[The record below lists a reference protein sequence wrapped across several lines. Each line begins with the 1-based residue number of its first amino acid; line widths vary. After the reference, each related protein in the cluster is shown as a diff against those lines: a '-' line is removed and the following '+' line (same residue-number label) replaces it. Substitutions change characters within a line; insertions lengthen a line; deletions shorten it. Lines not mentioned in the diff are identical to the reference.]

1 MNKKLVKICVF
12 DKNSTPGAVITG
24 NGDEILDNICI
35 SAISDEIFKTA
46 EYYLDA
52 VFLIDEEG
60 LHNSINEEAIL
71 KVQLDY
77 GNEYF
82 RIAKALKTSRDI
94 TVFAR
99 QITISET
106 LDMWIEDVR
115 PENQNGQGAISW
127 IKDNSIG
134 KKDINVYSDIQ
145 NTSTSYY
152 MDMSMYE
159 ALHTSDNS
167 FLERWGGEVQRR
179 GYNLYINNHIGTHRG
194 VQIRSNKNL
203 TGFEASTNI
212 DNIVTRIKPKGYDG
226 ITIPGFV
233 DSPLINKYSSI
244 KTKEIK
250 YEDVKVKSENDDEG
264 YNTLEEAQAELIRR
278 AKLEF
283 TQNHIDEL
291 RGEYRV
297 NFVQLEQTEEYKN
310 YVAAERVF
318 LGDYVDVYEEKLGI
332 DITVRAIRKQYDI
345 LRQKVIEVELSNNTE
360 SKKTPTI
367 NQVLNKIEEVKES
380 NKWFEEAI
388 NNATDLIENGLKDS
402 YVVHR
407 KNEILIMDTTDI
419 NTATN
424 VWRWNSGGL
433 AHSST
438 GYYGKYSTAI
448 TQDGGIVAT
457 MISSGI
463 LNANLIKTGVIR
475 NHNNDFEINLDDGTI
490 KIKNNNFKVVVDGE
504 EQGIV
509 SQSEFKQTKDRID
522 MQVKYAGNGNLV
534 PLGKPNS
541 SNWFKGWTI
550 DENTQVYWSSS
561 TNFAFMKKSVG
572 QGSANL
578 KTIVMSVKQNTY
590 YSFQCDIAKESNVSS
605 CVINIHCQN
614 KEFSDIAMYK
624 AIETSYTGE
633 QHIQYTFETPID
645 CEYVYF
651 EYVYWHRNGE
661 ENSVI
666 WVDNVQINLGEAFYP
681 AYNPNIENI
690 HNAVVSVFNEGIEIR
705 QEDGSKAIYTGYKIA
720 FTDTNGND
728 GLRIVDGGLVF
739 NDQTTGEY
747 MGFIHSTTRKDIE
760 ENINGITIASPL
772 NGDYI
777 NFCDTNSMDPYDF
790 ETGLRDYMIIWTARN
805 TFNDTFPSNAIYM
818 LKELVCR
825 DNTHFDGNV
834 YVKADAEFSRKV
846 KFKAGLTTD
855 GDITIP
861 QGCSL
866 DLQGGNFL
874 NTSQYGQAMLCGS
887 QILRLCNR
895 VDNGYVKEMLVIANG
910 YGVEC
915 YGVLNMHGNAI
926 INAASVYD
934 LNTASRSI
942 DSVLND
948 LSKENFAEIVEDDKL
963 KVDLAELNKTLY
975 ARNKALEKENEKL
988 MQQQFEQDEMI
999 IENAFAIANIELG
1012 GL

>member
-12 DKNSTPGAVITG
+12 DKNSTPSAVITG

-35 SAISDEIFKTA
+35 SAISDEVLKTG

-52 VFLIDEEG
+52 VFLIDEDG

-82 RIAKALKTSRDI
+82 RIAKVLKTSRDI

-145 NTSTSYY
+145 STSTSYY

-179 GYNLYINNHIGTHRG
+179 GYNLYINNRIGTHRG
-194 VQIRSNKNL
+194 VQIRNNKNL

-250 YEDVKVKSENDDEG
+250 YEDVKVKSENNDEG
-264 YNTLEEAQAELIRR
+264 FNTLEEAQAELIKR

-310 YVAAERVF
+310 YVAAERV
-318 LGDYVDVYEEKLGI
+318 LIGDDVDVYEEKLGI

-360 SKKTPTI
+360 NKKSPTI
-367 NQVLNKIEEVKES
+367 NQVLNKIEEVKEN

-419 NTATN
+419 NTATK

-463 LNANLIKTGVIR
+463 LNANLLKTGVIR

-490 KIKNNNFKVVVDGE
+490 KIKNNNF
-504 EQGIV
+504 
-509 SQSEFKQTKDRID
+509 
-522 MQVKYAGNGNLV
+522 
-534 PLGKPNS
+534 
-541 SNWFKGWTI
+541 
-550 DENTQVYWSSS
+550 
-561 TNFAFMKKSVG
+561 
-572 QGSANL
+572 
-578 KTIVMSVKQNTY
+578 
-590 YSFQCDIAKESNVSS
+590 
-605 CVINIHCQN
+605 
-614 KEFSDIAMYK
+614 
-624 AIETSYTGE
+624 
-633 QHIQYTFETPID
+633 
-645 CEYVYF
+645 
-651 EYVYWHRNGE
+651 
-661 ENSVI
+661 
-666 WVDNVQINLGEAFYP
+666 
-681 AYNPNIENI
+681 
-690 HNAVVSVFNEGIEIR
+690 
-705 QEDGSKAIYTGYKIA
+705 
-720 FTDTNGND
+720 
-728 GLRIVDGGLVF
+728 
-739 NDQTTGEY
+739 
-747 MGFIHSTTRKDIE
+747 
-760 ENINGITIASPL
+760 
-772 NGDYI
+772 
-777 NFCDTNSMDPYDF
+777 
-790 ETGLRDYMIIWTARN
+790 
-805 TFNDTFPSNAIYM
+805 
-818 LKELVCR
+818 
-825 DNTHFDGNV
+825 
-834 YVKADAEFSRKV
+834 
-846 KFKAGLTTD
+846 
-855 GDITIP
+855 
-861 QGCSL
+861 
-866 DLQGGNFL
+866 
-874 NTSQYGQAMLCGS
+874 
-887 QILRLCNR
+887 
-895 VDNGYVKEMLVIANG
+895 
-910 YGVEC
+910 
-915 YGVLNMHGNAI
+915 
-926 INAASVYD
+926 
-934 LNTASRSI
+934 
-942 DSVLND
+942 
-948 LSKENFAEIVEDDKL
+948 
-963 KVDLAELNKTLY
+963 
-975 ARNKALEKENEKL
+975 
-988 MQQQFEQDEMI
+988 
-999 IENAFAIANIELG
+999 
-1012 GL
+1012 